1 MDITLEKIELVKDRT
16 GVTYKE
22 AKEALEAAD
31 GSVVDAIIDIEE
43 MINNEYDSV
52 DARNFKDSE
61 LYKKMKE
68 IVAKGNMSR
77 IIIKKDDEI
86 LVNFPLTAGVVGAVL
101 VPWGVVFGIIATI
114 GFQCEVEFVNDKG
127 EVIDINGKVVGMYSA
142 AKDVASKAADK
153 SQNAFNKVMDSE
165 KSDQFTDWVYDAS
178 DKLSEAGEKASEKF
192 SNLMD
197 SAADKIADASERAKD
212 KIDEIDAKNSKL
224 AKMAKKSAGKKD
236 DNVDDSDDILGFD
249 VDVDLDTAS
258 AVENAADDEDK

>member
-86 LVNFPLTAGVVGAVL
+86 
-101 VPWGVVFGIIATI
+101 
-114 GFQCEVEFVNDKG
+114 
-127 EVIDINGKVVGMYSA
+127 
-142 AKDVASKAADK
+142 
-153 SQNAFNKVMDSE
+153 QNAFNKVMDSE

-212 KIDEIDAKNSKL
+212 KIDELDAKNSKL